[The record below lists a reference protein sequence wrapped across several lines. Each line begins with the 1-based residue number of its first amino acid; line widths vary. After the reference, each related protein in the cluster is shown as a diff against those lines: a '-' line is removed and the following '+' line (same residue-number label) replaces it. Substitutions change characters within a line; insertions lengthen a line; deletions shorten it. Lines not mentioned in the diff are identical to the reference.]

1 MVTQLQRPL
10 RSLSRFIVLK
20 QYRYLAQQKSFNI
33 FDLLFTGSFSFYT
46 QLRVGYVCIFSLK
59 NPSYPEYICH
69 ASSGVISFDIHPQHP
84 NMVVVGLYNGNV
96 AVYNLRTR

>member
-1 MVTQLQRPL
+1 M
-10 RSLSRFIVLK
+10 
-20 QYRYLAQQKSFNI
+20 
-33 FDLLFTGSFSFYT
+33 
-46 QLRVGYVCIFSLK
+46 GYICIFSLK